1 VVSLEL
7 SFIHLKSCV
16 KMIGLKNK
24 VAQQKKEKEEAAA
37 GDGASVLDST
47 PSGDV
52 EMKDMSTTTTATT
65 GNGLAPVPIAGR
77 GVGRAVSILGV
88 KKEGAPKSGGGRRLR
103 PGEIRVQ
110 KDVSELDGGE
120 CATPHFPNLND
131 LMNFEVV
138 INPDKGYWANYVY
151 RFSFAVPDMY
161 PHEPPKVRCLD
172 KIYHPNIDLNG
183 NVCLNILRADW
194 KPVLDLNAVI
204 YGLIVLFESP
214 NADDPL
220 NHEAA
225 KLLRENPS
233 KFKQNVERSLR
244 GGDVDGVPFPAAKKS
259 DRS

>member
-1 VVSLEL
+1 
-7 SFIHLKSCV
+7 
-16 KMIGLKNK
+16 MIGLKNK
-24 VAQQKKEKEEAAA
+24 VAQQQKEKEQAAAAEAAA
-37 GDGASVLDST
+37 EGASN
-47 PSGDV
+47 GKDV
-52 EMKDMSTTTTATT
+52 EMKDVSASAEASTSTTTTPPA
-65 GNGLAPVPIAGR
+65 AQAAAGR
-77 GVGRAVSILGV
+77 GAGRGTVSILGV
-88 KKEGAPKSGGGRRLR
+88 KKDGAIKSSGARRLR

-120 CATPHFPNLND
+120 YATPIFPNMND

-138 INPDKGYWANYVY
+138 INPDKGYWGGYVY

-214 NADDPL
+214 NPDDPL

-225 KLLRENPS
+225 KLLRENGA

-244 GGDVDGVPFPAAKKS
+244 GMDVDGVPFPAAKKS
-259 DRS
+259 DRR

>member
-1 VVSLEL
+1 
-7 SFIHLKSCV
+7 
-16 KMIGLKNK
+16 MIGLKSK
-24 VAQQKKEKEEAAA
+24 VAQQQKEKEQAAA
-37 GDGASVLDST
+37 AEATANAAPNG
-47 PSGDV
+47 GDV
-52 EMKDMSTTTTATT
+52 EMTDATT
-65 GNGLAPVPIAGR
+65 PEAVAASAAPSAPTPAAGGRGAGR
-77 GVGRAVSILGV
+77 GTVSILGV
-88 KKEGAPKSGGGRRLR
+88 KKDGAAKSGGGRRLR

-120 CATPHFPNLND
+120 YATPFFPNLND

-138 INPDKGYWANYVY
+138 INPDKGYWGGYVY

-172 KIYHPNIDLNG
+172 KIYHPNIDLSG

-214 NADDPL
+214 NPDDPL

-225 KLLRENPS
+225 KLLRENVA
-233 KFKQNVERSLR
+233 KFKQNVERSLK
-244 GGDVDGVPFPAAKKS
+244 GMEVDGAPFPAAKKS
-259 DRS
+259 DRR